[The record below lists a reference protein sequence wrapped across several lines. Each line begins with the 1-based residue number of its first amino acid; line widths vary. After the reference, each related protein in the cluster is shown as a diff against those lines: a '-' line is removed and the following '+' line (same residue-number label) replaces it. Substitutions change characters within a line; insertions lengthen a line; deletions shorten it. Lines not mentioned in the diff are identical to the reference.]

1 MRTKTGIVTLT
12 GALMALAVATAA
24 YADGKCVKG
33 FRDTTPAERATMM
46 AAPEAAKQALP
57 GAPAS
62 WVIQGD
68 EQITAYREYCLDFIQ
83 NPWGYGIGR
92 SYQRNDDAQAR
103 GERDKVMAD
112 ASASYTASMAGK
124 QARLD
129 AIMARISKLG
139 EQGAAAAQ
147 KGDTALALAINA
159 EAEKAQAEYQK
170 VADEGDAAQQID
182 AAGEKAGRDMEMRID
197 INVNENPAVAG
208 DGATSLPLPSGARAA
223 FRWSIRGGSIRQD
236 EALVLFGEW
245 QPGKGGAWQAVP
257 RPKQPMSAP
266 HVTTVHVIAD
276 ASRLAAA
283 LKVIDF
289 NSLAKLVSK

>member
-46 AAPEAAKQALP
+46 AALEAAKKALP

-92 SYQRNDDAQAR
+92 SYRRNDDAQAR

-112 ASASYTASMAGK
+112 ASASYTASVAGK
-124 QARLD
+124 QTRLD

-139 EQGAAAAQ
+139 EEGAAAAQ
-147 KGDTALALAINA
+147 KGDTARALAINA

-170 VADEGDAAQQID
+170 IADEGSSSPFIARLMIGLLHLRDHVFPDPAARDAFD
-182 AAGEKAGRDMEMRID
+182 KAYDF
-197 INVNENPAVAG
+197 VLS
-208 DGATSLPLPSGARAA
+208 SLLR
-223 FRWSIRGGSIRQD
+223 F
-236 EALVLFGEW
+236 
-245 QPGKGGAWQAVP
+245 
-257 RPKQPMSAP
+257 
-266 HVTTVHVIAD
+266 
-276 ASRLAAA
+276 
-283 LKVIDF
+283 
-289 NSLAKLVSK
+289 VSVE